1 MSWFFPTS
9 WRMAAVEGGAG
20 ALLGAGS
27 AKDAAPASPLPA
39 QPPGR
44 AGSGRLG
51 LALGLGQR
59 RVAGPRGLLNEA
71 GSLPQPQK
79 QGHARLL

>member
-39 QPPGR
+39 QPPGPR
-44 AGSGRLG
+44 RLG
-51 LALGLGQR
+51 QAG
-59 RVAGPRGLLNEA
+59 AGPGA
-71 GSLPQPQK
+71 GAEKGGGALEV
-79 QGHARLL
+79 AE